1 MVVVVPILIAYY
13 FIQNFYVRTSRQLK
27 RIESVTRSPIYSHFT
42 ETITGQSTIRAYSAQ
57 KRLEYILLFWTH
69 WTISK
74 FLFLRR
80 FISDSETRVDFNQ
93 MCSYP
98 SIVAIRWLGV
108 RLEVVSGL
116 VIFFAA
122 MFSVLGRETLSAS
135 IVGLSVSYAL
145 QITSVLNYLVRMTS
159 DLETN
164 IVANGSCLRCYF
176 QMKF

>member
-1 MVVVVPILIAYY
+1 
-13 FIQNFYVRTSRQLK
+13 
-27 RIESVTRSPIYSHFT
+27 
-42 ETITGQSTIRAYSAQ
+42 
-57 KRLEYILLFWTH
+57 
-69 WTISK
+69 
-74 FLFLRR
+74 
-80 FISDSETRVDFNQ
+80 

-108 RLEVVSGL
+108 RLETVSGF

-122 MFSVLGRETLSAS
+122 LFAVLGRETISGA

-164 IVANGSCLRCYF
+164 IVANGNFYF
-176 QMKF
+176 RFLHRNVKC